1 MAISRRQGR
10 DCRPPSHKRRLEG
23 HTNAA
28 HDMSADRH
36 MEREKI
42 RMHLQIEDVHGR
54 EILDSRGNPTVE
66 AEVILADGAGGR
78 PCPAAPPPA
87 ALRRWSFGTGIP
99 AATEEKGC

>member
-54 EILDSRGNPTVE
+54 EILDSRGNP
-66 AEVILADGAGGR
+66 DGRGGGDPGWRTARAGGR
-78 PCPAAPPPA
+78 AQ
-87 ALRRWSFGTGIP
+87 RRLHRP
-99 AATEEKGC
+99 L